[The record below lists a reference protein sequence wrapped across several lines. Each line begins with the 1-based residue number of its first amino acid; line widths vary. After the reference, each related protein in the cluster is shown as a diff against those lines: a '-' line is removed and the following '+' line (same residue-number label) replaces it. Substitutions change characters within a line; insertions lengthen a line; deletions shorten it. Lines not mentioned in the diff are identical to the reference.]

1 MTADRQQAL
10 VDVRV
15 LVFRDWHVLLI
26 RLSAGVFDGSWNL
39 PGGHVMPGENAVAAA
54 VRELQEEVG
63 LRVRPED
70 LIFRSVTH
78 HRPPTRSEK
87 VTFTFSAETFT
98 GEPFAAEPHRADVVR
113 WTAWDDLPAKLTPQ
127 AAASLSLFRSGQHF
141 ATFGLGEASAVSPP
155 G

>member
-1 MTADRQQAL
+1 VTEDRQQAL

-15 LVFRDWHVLLI
+15 LVLQEGHVLLM
-26 RLSAGVFDGSWNL
+26 RLSADMFDGCWNL

-63 LRVRPED
+63 LHVRAEN
-70 LIFRSVTH
+70 LTFRSGTH

-87 VTFTFSAETFT
+87 VTFTFSTEVFT

-113 WTAWDDLPAKLTPQ
+113 WTAWDNLPAKLMPQ
-127 AAASLSLFRSGQHF
+127 AAASLTLFRSGQHF
-141 ATFGLGEASAVSPP
+141 ATFNLGETP

>member
-15 LVFRDWHVLLI
+15 LVLRDRHVLLM
-26 RLSAGVFDGSWNL
+26 RLASRLFDGCWNL

-63 LRVRPED
+63 LHVRGDD
-70 LIFRSVTH
+70 LTFQSVTH

-87 VTFTFSAETFT
+87 VTFTFSADTFT
-98 GEPFAAEPHRADVVR
+98 GEPFAAEPHRADMVR
-113 WTAWDDLPAKLTPQ
+113 WTAWDELPGKLMPQ
-127 AAASLSLFRSGQHF
+127 AAVSLELFRSGQTF
-141 ATFGLGEASAVSPP
+141 ATFNLGAATP
-155 G
+155 

>member
-1 MTADRQQAL
+1 MMDRQQAL

-15 LVFRDWHVLLI
+15 IVLRDGHVLLI
-26 RLSAGVFDGSWNL
+26 RLSAGMFGGSWNL
-39 PGGHVMPGENAVAAA
+39 PGGHVMPGEDAVAAA

-63 LRVRPED
+63 LGARPED
-70 LIFRSVTH
+70 LTFRSVTH

-87 VTFTFSAETFT
+87 VTFTFSAEAFT

-113 WTAWDDLPAKLTPQ
+113 WTAWDDLPTRLMPQ
-127 AAASLSLFRSGQHF
+127 ARASLSLFQSGQHF
-141 ATFGLGEASAVSPP
+141 ATFGLGEASAVSRP